1 LGRINSQWTDEQ
13 RVSKVIMLLKTLIE
27 IAKKKTE
34 EILKILKIKQKDS

>member
-1 LGRINSQWTDEQ
+1 MNS
-13 RVSKVIMLLKTLIE
+13 VFYVIIIDSE